1 MFEIMPPGIWLSKI
15 SVSTPMNF
23 DSNAAYLG
31 RTLAKWSLILSSRS
45 FFSRVV

>member
-23 DSNAAYLG
+23 DSNPAYFG
-31 RTLAKWSLILSSRS
+31 DGP
-45 FFSRVV
+45 